1 MALFETTL
9 ILLMIAVALLQVA
22 RRLTIPY
29 PTMLAMAGV
38 AVAALPWNLSISID
52 PALAMAL
59 FIAPAL
65 LDAAFDFP
73 PQALKRH
80 WVALIALAAVA
91 VVITTAAVAGL
102 AVAWA
107 GMPLA
112 AAVALG
118 AIVSPPDA
126 AAATAMLSRFSL
138 PRATV
143 AVLKGESL
151 LNDAT
156 ALLIYSAAVSVVST
170 HLPPAQFTLQL
181 VLAAP
186 GGVLLG
192 VAMGRLTASMAAHM
206 VGTMGLVLF
215 SFVAT
220 FATWILGERLHISA
234 TLAVVAYGMTLA
246 RYSPARTPAADR
258 VNLNAVWEVGV
269 FVLNVIAFLLV
280 GFQARDIVGRLEGG
294 QLSDALLFAGAVFVT
309 VVVVRIVW
317 VMLYNRAVRPIYRRM
332 KREGPTLAQGVV
344 VSWCGMRGLVT
355 LATALALP
363 EAFPSRD
370 LIVLAALAV
379 VLGTLIIQGLTLGP
393 LIRLLKFAEDR
404 SMDQEMSAA
413 RVILFDA
420 VIEHMREEAFDEPD
434 KQHAATLRDIYRT
447 KRALA
452 QDGMDPHEMAG
463 MPLRLRAVEVQRA
476 KLHELRGTDTI
487 DDDIFHELERELDLA
502 ELSVSPRVHLK
513 LAES

>member
-9 ILLMIAVALLQVA
+9 LLLLIAVALLQVA

-38 AVAALPWNLSISID
+38 AVAALPWDLDISID

-73 PQALKRH
+73 LQALKRY
-80 WVALIALAAVA
+80 WIALIALAAVA
-91 VVITTAAVAGL
+91 VILTTAAVAWL

-112 AAVALG
+112 AAIALG

-126 AAATAMLSRFSL
+126 AAATAMLARFSL

-156 ALLIYSAAVSVVST
+156 ALMIYGAAVSVAST
-170 HLPPAQFTLQL
+170 HLTPLQFSVQL
-181 VLAAP
+181 ALAVP
-186 GGVLLG
+186 GGLLLG
-192 VAMGRLTASMAAHM
+192 VVMGRITATLAAQM

-220 FATWILGERLHISA
+220 FATWIIGERLHLSA
-234 TLAVVAYGMTLA
+234 TLAVVAFGMTLA
-246 RYSPARTPAADR
+246 RYSPSRTPAADR

-280 GFQARDIVGRLEGG
+280 GFQARDIVGRLEGEELLHA
-294 QLSDALLFAGAVFVT
+294 LSFAGGVFAT
-309 VVVVRIVW
+309 VVLVRIVW
-317 VMLYNRAVRPIYRRM
+317 VMLYNRAVGPVYVRM
-332 KREGPTLAQGVV
+332 KREAPTVAQGLV

-363 EAFPSRD
+363 VNFPARD
-370 LIVLAALAV
+370 LIVLSALAV
-379 VLGTLIIQGLTLGP
+379 VLGTLIFQGLTLGP
-393 LIRLLKFAEDR
+393 LIRLLKFAEDK
-404 SMDQEMSAA
+404 SMEEEMSAA
-413 RVILFDA
+413 RVALFDA
-420 VIEHMREEAFDEPD
+420 ALEHMREQPGDEV
-434 KQHAATLRDIYRT
+434 ATLREIYIS

-452 QDGMDPHEMAG
+452 AGGQDPHDIAG
-463 MPLRLRAVEVQRA
+463 MQLRLRAIEIQRA
-476 KLHELRGTDTI
+476 RLHELRYTDAI

-502 ELSVSPRVHLK
+502 ELAVTPRVHLK
-513 LAES
+513 LVES

>member
-22 RRLTIPY
+22 RKLTIPY

-38 AVAALPWNLSISID
+38 AVAAMPWNLSISID
-52 PALAMAL
+52 PHLAMAL

-65 LDAAFDFP
+65 LDSAFDFP
-73 PQALKRH
+73 IQALKRH
-80 WVALIALAAVA
+80 WAALIGLAAVA
-91 VVITTAAVAGL
+91 VVLTTGAVAWL
-102 AVAWA
+102 AVAWT

-112 AAVALG
+112 AAIALG

-156 ALLIYSAAVSVVST
+156 ALMIYSAAVSVVST
-170 HLPPAQFTLQL
+170 HLPASQFTLQL
-181 VLAAP
+181 LLAAP
-186 GGVLLG
+186 GGLLLG
-192 VAMGRLTASMAAHM
+192 IVMGRLTASVAAQM

-220 FATWILGERLHISA
+220 FATWIMGERLHVSA

-246 RYSPARTPAADR
+246 RYSPAQTPAADR

-280 GFQARDIVGRLEGG
+280 GFQARDIVGRLEGA
-294 QLSDALLFAGAVFVT
+294 QLSHALAFAGGVFAM
-309 VVVVRIVW
+309 VVVVRIAW
-317 VMLYNRAVRPIYRRM
+317 VLLGNLMSRPIYKRL
-332 KREGPTLAQGVV
+332 KREHPTTAQSMVIA
-344 VSWCGMRGLVT
+344 WCGMRGLVT

-363 EAFPSRD
+363 EDFPSRD

-379 VLGTLIIQGLTLGP
+379 VLGTLIFQGLTLGP

-404 SMDQEMSAA
+404 SLEEEMSAA
-413 RVILFDA
+413 RVVLFDA
-420 VIEHMREEAFDEPD
+420 VIEHLREEAFEEEER
-434 KQHAATLRDIYRT
+434 QHVATLRNIYRT
-447 KRALA
+447 KRSLA
-452 QDGMDPHEMAG
+452 VDGMDPHEMAG

-476 KLHELRGTDTI
+476 KLHEMRGRDAI

-502 ELSVSPRVHLK
+502 ELSVMPRVHLK
-513 LAES
+513 LSES